1 MWYWHYLDSINK
13 LHSNA
18 IPYGFSLQSVALRK
32 GTVVVSVQNQNQR
45 NISHE
50 CRAHSHGIGCQSNS
64 LIEFAIRNKCF
75 SREVRSARCEHVLAG
90 AADTVA
96 G

>member
-18 IPYGFSLQSVALRK
+18 IPYSFSLQSVALRK

-45 NISHE
+45 NICHE
-50 CRAHSHGIGCQSNS
+50 RRAHSHSIGCQSNG
-64 LIEFAIRNKCF
+64 LIEFAIRNKRF
-75 SREVRSARCEHVLAG
+75 SREGRSARCKHVLAG